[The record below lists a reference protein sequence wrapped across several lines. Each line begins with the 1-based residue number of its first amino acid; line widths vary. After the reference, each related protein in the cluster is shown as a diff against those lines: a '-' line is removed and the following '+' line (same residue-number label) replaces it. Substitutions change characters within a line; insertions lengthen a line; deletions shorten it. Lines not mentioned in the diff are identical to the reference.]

1 MGEKREVREKRLD
14 RRSDGPAVGARQIGV
29 QQRTTGARKL
39 PFLRAEVELSRM
51 RSWQRPFFLGR
62 SLCGEQ
68 AFPQGLLVFSRP
80 PEAACPFFAIFPP
93 LLTFRGEALR
103 WHLRCVLSPEGFPC
117 TSTRPSRCSLGAV
130 WTIAPPWPPSVTSS
144 TPSPIRP
151 CWRVCGRPV
160 ATAV

>member
-1 MGEKREVREKRLD
+1 AGIERLVQL
-14 RRSDGPAVGARQIGV
+14 RRSWSWVRLGLIRKGRGGILANGSFCRNVSRQS
-29 QQRTTGARKL
+29 A
-39 PFLRAEVELSRM
+39 SRM

-151 CWRVCGRPV
+151 YLRACGRP
-160 ATAV
+160 